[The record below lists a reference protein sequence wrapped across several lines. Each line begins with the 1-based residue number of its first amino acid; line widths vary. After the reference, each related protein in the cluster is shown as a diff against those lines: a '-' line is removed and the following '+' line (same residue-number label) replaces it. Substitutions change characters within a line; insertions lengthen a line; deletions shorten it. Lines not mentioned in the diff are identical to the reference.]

1 LALDGNAPNDLEAAA
16 RNAFAEAGDAW
27 ASKEYR
33 SEIAAVLAKRC
44 LDAIS

>member
-1 LALDGNAPNDLEAAA
+1 LDGNAPNDLQAAA
-16 RNAFAEAGDAW
+16 SNAFADAGDEW

-44 LDAIS
+44 QEKLDRK